1 MFTPIGMRI
10 SIPTSILI
18 KTKNTATS
26 IPTCTIMNTNTST
39 SMNIL
44 TRVHQMFT
52 IMSIRANTV
61 LIIMNTLDTRQKSI
75 TIRIKRKKPKY
86 KCGNFVSI
94 MEVKSKHN

>member
-1 MFTPIGMRI
+1 MFTPIGMLI
-10 SIPTSILI
+10 NIPTSMLI

-39 SMNIL
+39 SMNTL

-61 LIIMNTLDTRQKSI
+61 LINMNILDTRQKSI
-75 TIRIKRKKPKY
+75 DMKTKRKKSKLGC
-86 KCGNFVSI
+86 KQGHLI
-94 MEVKSKHN
+94 KKS